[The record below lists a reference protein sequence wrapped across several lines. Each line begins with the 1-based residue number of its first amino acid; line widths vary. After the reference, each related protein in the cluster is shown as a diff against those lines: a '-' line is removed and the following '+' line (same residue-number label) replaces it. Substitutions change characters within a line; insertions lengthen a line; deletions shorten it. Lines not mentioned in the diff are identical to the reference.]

1 MAGYKNGKIMLP
13 IKEFLIVK
21 GQATYELNTIDM
33 TKVTVFYRKYNQEAF
48 LETYSEM
55 PKGDYRINE
64 VGGNKQLE
72 ITNLDILDKYYSI
85 QLARVVDL
93 TSSPYSPSGQVD
105 PITLNQHLNEVIA
118 DVTFLFTYLKDVGM
132 VMDSSSGNKILAELK
147 PYTTWYMD
155 ENGNMAAM
163 PVDSLFEKFNDL
175 VQELRQEVLKLLEQ
189 DLEVAERELLEEVK
203 RQLDEY
209 VETDLKQRLDDYTT
223 QLEERL
229 QTMIDQAVADKGL
242 MPEGSD
248 WLEIGLGNWLV
259 VDLFNKNYIHY
270 PPQLNSSDNAGVVK
284 KDITDGGKS
293 QVIRFYTTTGKML
306 FIVRVNEVWSE
317 WQELGGQTDTM
328 QFTQANHGFVFT
340 AVTLDGATR
349 QWVKA
354 NKYTSADGIAIKIDN
369 DRFDVVTRG
378 VVNIPTQ
385 ARDDKGEPFVYDEYY
400 FLSQEVDGGLS
411 RTKNEIGTFQYLA
424 HISEI
429 DNKQVAYIDIGD
441 SYDLDYEVVDT
452 ETADRVGI
460 GTYKTTL
467 RTADTIEDLKRLNL
481 KEGDIVEVLGYYT
494 KGDGA
499 NHKRKIESKDDG
511 SGILLNNGLYAN
523 IIHNGEVNVSWF
535 GIEYSGNTSDNN
547 FTFDKTK
554 AFNNYFIL
562 QKFASYTKASKYVI
576 GIQDK
581 IICTMGSCE
590 FRKGNIEI
598 IIDSDI
604 KAIYG
609 SQQNFTDGV
618 QQYGHWLN
626 VIKEWVSDD
635 IGYPQNVFS
644 NIIIDG
650 VGSIETLL
658 DSEDFR
664 KHNNNCIGIM
674 NVNNITIKNI
684 RIPSSVHNGINCDK
698 NSFGIRI
705 ENVDIRNCYT
715 YLLKISRENCPYP
728 KPDGFVQDELDGI
741 YVSNSKFVPINPA
754 TNAMVIDGYNAKF
767 ERCTFDC
774 RQATKKIALVQTG
787 TCDTISFEDCIFD
800 TVDHIVR
807 LNGKTDVVDFRNCTF
822 NKCTYMAMCNTV
834 PALRNLIIRGCKFKD
849 YTYSLIGIPQ
859 AQDGQSFNID
869 FQFND
874 LTDSTSSS
882 FYWNDINSRN
892 NGNIVMDY
900 NTTSDIIM
908 GYRYKPKATAVN
920 QQETYHDFDLDEIKQ
935 YRTVF
940 FTTKK
945 RGDETTM
952 QYTSVATVLFFST
965 SYPLTLQLNEECNLK
980 LEEIESNKTLR
991 VTPSNTQYKIT
1002 LIGLS

>member
-1 MAGYKNGKIMLP
+1 MAGFKNCKIMLP

-72 ITNLDILDKYYSI
+72 ITNLDILDEYYSI

-93 TSSPYSPSGQVD
+93 TSSPYNPSGQIDV
-105 PITLNQHLNEVIA
+105 ITLNQHLNEVIA

-132 VMDSSSGNKILAELK
+132 VMDSSNGNKIMAELK

-155 ENGNMAAM
+155 KDGNMAAM

-284 KDITDGGKS
+284 KDITDGGNS

-317 WQELGGQTDTM
+317 WQELGEQTDTM
-328 QFTQANHGFVFT
+328 QFTQPNHEFVFT

-349 QWVKA
+349 KWVKA

-378 VVNIPTQ
+378 VVNIPTS

-481 KEGDIVEVLGYYT
+481 KEGDAVEVLGYYT

-499 NHKRKIESKDDG
+499 NHKRKIESSDDG

-523 IIHNGEVNVSWF
+523 IVHNGEVNVSWF
-535 GIEYSGNTSDNN
+535 GAINDVYYDSDTALFKTPSGIDNSTIIEKALNNPNIKTVFITKDYGINKPIVCTRGGIIIKGGGRIIKLDDTKTGLGVVNLDEHGGTFDLNISTPILFISVTSGTISYVFDIDVKEIEIRCNFNTTPYGAITIPLGSRINLDVVTAWTGRGLCGNDIFMSNIKITGYNLKGALIYFVQGSGSNSGNGTSNL
-547 FTFDKTK
+547 
-554 AFNNYFIL
+554 FNHCY
-562 QKFASYTKASKYVI
+562 
-576 GIQDK
+576 
-581 IICTMGSCE
+581 C
-590 FRKGNIEI
+590 
-598 IIDSDI
+598 
-604 KAIYG
+604 
-609 SQQNFTDGV
+609 
-618 QQYGHWLN
+618 
-626 VIKEWVSDD
+626 
-635 IGYPQNVFS
+635 
-644 NIIIDG
+644 
-650 VGSIETLL
+650 VGSTNTYGDPAVYCYIGGQAYTMFQTCAC
-658 DSEDFR
+658 DSAKNFKALFR
-664 KHNNNCIGIM
+664 IDNSDVSIISCGNEWFKGDYLFYIQNSRVSITDVNSWKWELMSQASMVARINSSKVIM
-674 NVNNITIKNI
+674 NNVLTKDIVFGDITEKYFALLEMESYLTAIE
-684 RIPSSVHNGINCDK
+684 CDT
-698 NSFGIRI
+698 S
-705 ENVDIRNCYT
+705 
-715 YLLKISRENCPYP
+715 ISRKTSIQQAPSKIVYIDNGEITY
-728 KPDGFVQDELDGI
+728 QD
-741 YVSNSKFVPINPA
+741 
-754 TNAMVIDGYNAKF
+754 
-767 ERCTFDC
+767 
-774 RQATKKIALVQTG
+774 
-787 TCDTISFEDCIFD
+787 
-800 TVDHIVR
+800 
-807 LNGKTDVVDFRNCTF
+807 
-822 NKCTYMAMCNTV
+822 
-834 PALRNLIIRGCKFKD
+834 
-849 YTYSLIGIPQ
+849 
-859 AQDGQSFNID
+859 
-869 FQFND
+869 
-874 LTDSTSSS
+874 
-882 FYWNDINSRN
+882 
-892 NGNIVMDY
+892 
-900 NTTSDIIM
+900 NTTSFLDKRKKYLNDDNKDIVAELSSPAM
-908 GYRYKPKATAVN
+908 LYAMELEGGTVKQDYLEYSLEKFKYDKQLEAEEKAKQEAY
-920 QQETYHDFDLDEIKQ
+920 QQALINNPNLTYEEFI
-935 YRTVF
+935 
-940 FTTKK
+940 
-945 RGDETTM
+945 
-952 QYTSVATVLFFST
+952 T
-965 SYPLTLQLNEECNLK
+965 SYPMMLPNIEEPTIPQSVQEFMKKYL
-980 LEEIESNKTLR
+980 
-991 VTPSNTQYKIT
+991 
-1002 LIGLS
+1002 